1 MNEFKYFFIIILSI
15 ISHINS
21 ADNKYLIF
29 DFRTNID
36 LNEVN
41 NENYMK
47 IKYDQKLYVDM
58 EIGKPPQKIPMTIKT
73 FQYPTFLASTKIGDY
88 IKIKY
93 KQDSSTT
100 FSYVSQSLLEGMFQ
114 YDFNKGYISKDILNI
129 KTPIKDFYFM
139 LGTSVGVGVK
149 NTSGVIGLSKTN
161 PDKNVPNIKQVQFIK
176 QLLDNNLISQ
186 KIFGIIFETEY
197 EGKLIFGKYL
207 HELDNS
213 YKENECIMDTD
224 VSDNKNNMWMM
235 KFDVNCISGIDKTII
250 YTEESYGFMY
260 FELGLIVGS
269 TVFERDFVKDY
280 FSKRNCQSEH
290 VDASYHFNEYYC
302 TDKSQ
307 FEDFPNITLRYKDQY
322 NFVFTRDDLFIKR
335 GEKYIFQIVFDI
347 YATEGVQYW
356 KIGQFFFKK
365 YSVFFKEE
373 EKGFKMA
380 YYLKPKF
387 DSKKIGYGTNTQVVV
402 IVVLSI
408 ILGLLIIGIIIYF
421 RYFYPKTR
429 KKKIYEIPDMEDVE
443 YIPQGESK
451 NKLMDNDKDE

>member
-1 MNEFKYFFIIILSI
+1 M
-15 ISHINS
+15 IN
-21 ADNKYLIF
+21 
-29 DFRTNID
+29 
-36 LNEVN
+36 
-41 NENYMK
+41 
-47 IKYDQKLYVDM
+47 
-58 EIGKPPQKIPMTIKT
+58 
-73 FQYPTFLASTKIGDY
+73 
-88 IKIKY
+88 
-93 KQDSSTT
+93 
-100 FSYVSQSLLEGMFQ
+100 
-114 YDFNKGYISKDILNI
+114 
-129 KTPIKDFYFM
+129 
-139 LGTSVGVGVK
+139 
-149 NTSGVIGLSKTN
+149 
-161 PDKNVPNIKQVQFIK
+161 
-176 QLLDNNLISQ
+176 
-186 KIFGIIFETEY
+186 
-197 EGKLIFGKYL
+197 
-207 HELDNS
+207 
-213 YKENECIMDTD
+213 
-224 VSDNKNNMWMM
+224 
-235 KFDVNCISGIDKTII
+235 
-250 YTEESYGFMY
+250 
-260 FELGLIVGS
+260 
-269 TVFERDFVKDY
+269 Y

-335 GEKYIFQIVFDI
+335 GDKYIFQIVFDI